1 MTRRAFVT
9 GGVAGIGA
17 AIADALARDGAEV
30 IVADIRA
37 ENVAAYSRAT
47 GRAAYVAD
55 VSNYEAVV
63 ALVERIDKEH
73 GPIDILV
80 NNAGIIRDAMLHKMD
95 PADFQLVMTVN
106 LGSVFN
112 TCRAI
117 VPGMRQRGWGRI
129 INMSSVNGQ
138 RGQAGQTNYS
148 AAKAGMIGFTK
159 SLALETA
166 GKGITANCIAPGFI
180 ETDMTAKI
188 PKDLYELE
196 LKSVPA
202 KRIGKPADIA
212 AMAAFLASDSASYV
226 TGQVLAVNGGQYL

>member
-1 MTRRAFVT
+1 MTRRALVT

-37 ENVAAYSRAT
+37 ENVAAYGKAT

-55 VSNYEAVV
+55 VSNYESV
-63 ALVERIDKEH
+63 ARLVERIDQEH

-212 AMAAFLASDSASYV
+212 AMAAFLASDGASYV